1 MIPVIP
7 VRVIVIPMRVTVVP
21 VTVIPVRVA
30 VIVIVFPVRVIV
42 IVIVIPVR
50 VGVIPVRVTMIA
62 VRVGVILVVPV
73 RVIMR
78 APRPVLVTMSSIAR
92 RGWRIGVARRPLPLF
107 GDRSFVCD
115 LLLFHAHG
123 DATSPFA
130 TPLQRVSGARRSS
143 PAVQSSTSSS
153 ATLHVEVA
161 STLEVSS
168 SRSIAMM

>member
-7 VRVIVIPMRVTVVP
+7 VRMRVF
-21 VTVIPVRVA
+21 VIPV
-30 VIVIVFPVRVIV
+30 ISVRMR
-42 IVIVIPVR
+42 VIVIPVR
-50 VGVIPVRVTMIA
+50 MRVIVIPVRMRVIPVTPVRMIA

-78 APRPVLVTMSSIAR
+78 APRPVLVTMSSINR

-130 TPLQRVSGARRSS
+130 TPLQRVSGPRRSS

>member
-1 MIPVIP
+1 MFVIP
-7 VRVIVIPMRVTVVP
+7 VRVFVIPMRVA
-21 VTVIPVRVA
+21 VIPVRVA
-30 VIVIVFPVRVIV
+30 VFVIVFPVRVRVFV
-42 IVIVIPVR
+42 IPVPVFVIPVR
-50 VGVIPVRVTMIA
+50 VVPVR
-62 VRVGVILVVPV
+62 VVPV

-107 GDRSFVCD
+107 RDRSFVRD
-115 LLLFHAHG
+115 FLLFHAHEE
-123 DATSPFA
+123 ATSPFA
-130 TPLQRVSGARRSS
+130 TPLQRVSGARRGS